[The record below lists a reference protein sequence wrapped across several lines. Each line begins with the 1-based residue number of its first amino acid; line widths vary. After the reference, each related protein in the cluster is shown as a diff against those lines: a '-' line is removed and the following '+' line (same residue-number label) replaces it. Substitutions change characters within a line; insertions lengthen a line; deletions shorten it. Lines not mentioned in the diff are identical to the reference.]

1 MELKKKKKLLFTA
14 VFCTGGRDGNIMVW
28 DIRCSQKGTGAYSLS
43 HGFLGI
49 FITNNCS
56 LIRLLQHFEP
66 ESESLPCMSCS
77 QMVFTSR
84 WSRSAAL
91 TTKPRQILRPKEKRD
106 AAAYVAWLPVWWVSA
121 AAGSSL
127 RNSDEEVNFIL
138 CVVFYRTP
146 SRV

>member
-1 MELKKKKKLLFTA
+1 MDLKKKQKLLFTA

-49 FITNNCS
+49 FITNNCILMRS
-56 LIRLLQHFEP
+56 LQHI
-66 ESESLPCMSCS
+66 ESLPFTSCS

-91 TTKPRQILRPKEKRD
+91 TTKPRQILHLKEKRG

-121 AAGSSL
+121 AAGSSV
-127 RNSDEEVNFIL
+127 RNSDEEVHFIL
-138 CVVFYRTP
+138 CFVFHRTP